1 MVYSV
6 RLCIRPSWA
15 LLLDTYESA
24 TSMPPSYSCDK
35 SSLMLKTFNHP
46 WHSVIVVAQCMA
58 LTCRGMVVSVCFSLS
73 TDGLDSASVC
83 LSYSHEFQANCGLT
97 RSGRAL

>member
-24 TSMPPSYSCDK
+24 TSMPPSCSCDK

-83 LSYSHEFQANCGLT
+83 LSYSHEFQTNCGLISF
-97 RSGRAL
+97 R